1 MAAAGQW
8 EEHVLPMAYVTFN
21 LPADMARSDHAI
33 LSLANQ
39 LLIHAITQHASD
51 IHIEPFGVTA
61 RVRLRIDGLL
71 QEIATIPLPIATQIN
86 TRLKVMAELNI
97 AEKRLPQDGRFKIDS
112 NSTIDIRISTC
123 PTRFGEKIALRLLYP
138 HDQTLALSA
147 LGMTSRQEQLFLEKL
162 SHPEGLILVTGPTG
176 SGKTMTLY
184 SALMHLN
191 HIQHHLITI
200 EDPVE
205 IELQGIN
212 QININPRIGL
222 DFQTLL
228 PAILRQDP
236 DIIMIGEIRDQH
248 TASIAMDAAET
259 GHLVL
264 STLHARNTR
273 EVVARLCSL
282 GIHPHRLNQ
291 AAPLIISQRLIRR
304 RCLICHA
311 NQTDCQH
318 CYQGYRGRTGIF
330 ELLLM
335 NHYNKRGQMTLREA
349 GWHKV
354 NLGITSREEINR
366 VLGSH
371 I

>member
-1 MAAAGQW
+1 
-8 EEHVLPMAYVTFN
+8 MAYVMFN
-21 LPADMARSDHAI
+21 LPAELFRSDHAI

-39 LLIHAITQHASD
+39 LLIQAITQHASD
-51 IHIEPFGVTA
+51 IHIEPLETKT

-71 QEIATIPLPIATQIN
+71 QEIAAIPTSIATQIN

-112 NSTIDIRISTC
+112 NRAIDIRISTC

-138 HDQTLALSA
+138 HDQALALSM
-147 LGMTSRQEQLFLEKL
+147 LGMTSAQEQLFLEKL
-162 SHPEGLILVTGPTG
+162 SHPKGLILVTGPTG

-184 SALMHLN
+184 AALTHLN
-191 HIQHHLITI
+191 HIQNHLITI

-228 PAILRQDP
+228 TAILRQDP

-264 STLHARNTR
+264 STLHAGNTK
-273 EVVARLCSL
+273 EALTRLGSL
-282 GIHPHRLNQ
+282 GVPPHRLNQ
-291 AAPLIISQRLIRR
+291 AAPLIISQRLIRK

-311 NQTDCQH
+311 NQSDCLL

-330 ELLLM
+330 ELLFM
-335 NHYNKRGQMTLREA
+335 NHCNKRGQMTLREA
-349 GWHKV
+349 AWHKV
-354 NLGITSREEINR
+354 SLGITNREEIGR
-366 VLGSH
+366 VLGGH